1 MDITSDAAVLFSRIR
16 PGLVGAL
23 ALYCGDRGVAE
34 DLAQEALAR
43 AWGRWRHVSTLDA
56 PERWVYRTAFNLAR
70 SRFRRLAVERRVHRL
85 ATGGRAAL
93 PDTATAV
100 AVRAAVSALPPR
112 QRAAIVARYFL
123 DLDVAASADLLGCQ
137 PGTVK
142 ALTHQAI
149 ASLRRAGL
157 AVPEEVPTYG

>member
-1 MDITSDAAVLFSRIR
+1 MDITSEAAVLFSRIR

-34 DLAQEALAR
+34 DLAQEAMAR
-43 AWGRWRHVSTLDA
+43 AWARWRHVSALDA

-85 ATGGRAAL
+85 MPVVAAL

-112 QRAAIVARYFL
+112 QRAAIVARYYL

>member
-1 MDITSDAAVLFSRIR
+1 MDITSEAAMLFSRIR

-85 ATGGRAAL
+85 APAANPL

-100 AVRAAVSALPPR
+100 AVRATVGALPPR
-112 QRAAIVARYFL
+112 QRAAIVARFYL
-123 DLDVAASADLLGCQ
+123 DLDVATSADLLGCQ